1 LDSKLG
7 LTPASESGAGTPDL
21 RTDVEELL
29 ALAER
34 LKEAHGGE
42 LDDSAIQAVAEMTN
56 APVEYVRLAVLSR
69 EKKTEKKQTGIQK
82 SKTFLLSLDPATRT
96 YVYAAIAAT
105 IGGLFRVIADTSSD
119 PSGLFGTIVV
129 LAWVAAA
136 GVCGLAKDRKLGVL
150 CGAAFGAMFS
160 FSSSVFLAIFQAF
173 SAHAPRN
180 GDPTLI
186 IPFTMLGT
194 FVGLFANA
202 AWQKHSRKIGV
213 VDPAEERRQLLSKLV
228 ELQDQLRAGE
238 QTMSFLSLDI
248 VGSTR
253 LKEFADPL
261 AVEFTFTEYHRFV
274 ESITRK
280 HGGSVHS
287 TAGDGIT
294 CAFPNPAAAFA
305 AARNIQSGLI
315 EVNTYRNKLGSPL
328 VLRAGIH
335 HGAVVPQ
342 GDGIQSI
349 SFAHVIDIAAHIQK
363 ECPEGAVAVS
373 LPAASMIQGGPSIVG
388 DEEVSTHNVTARVW
402 RPKRSSDGAQA
413 QSTPP
418 KFQPEV

>member
-1 LDSKLG
+1 MNSKLG
-7 LTPASESGAGTPDL
+7 LTPDENSGEVGAL

-34 LKEAHGGE
+34 LKEAHGGV

-56 APVEYVRLAVLSR
+56 APVEYVRLAVSSR
-69 EKKTEKKQTGIQK
+69 EKRAEKKLGLVARIR
-82 SKTFLLSLDPATRT
+82 SFLLSLDPAVRT

-105 IGGLFRVIADTSSD
+105 VGGLSHVIEQCTND
-119 PSGLFGTIVV
+119 PAGLFGIIVV
-129 LAWVAAA
+129 LAWVGAAA
-136 GVCGLAKDRKLGVL
+136 VCGLAKDRKMGAL
-150 CGAAFGAMFS
+150 CGAAFGAMFTFCS
-160 FSSSVFLAIFQAF
+160 AVFLAIFQLF
-173 SAHAPRN
+173 SQSAPKN

-186 IPFTMLGT
+186 IPFTLLGG
-194 FVGLFANA
+194 FMGLIANA
-202 AWQKHSRKIGV
+202 IWQKHSRKIGV

-261 AVEFTFTEYHRFV
+261 AIEFTFSEYHRYV

-294 CAFPNPAAAFA
+294 CAFPHPASAFA

-315 EVNTYRNKLGSPL
+315 ELNTYRNKLGSPL

-363 ECPEGAVAVS
+363 VCPEGAVAISV
-373 LPAASMIQGGPSIVG
+373 PAASMIQGGPSIVG
-388 DEEVSTHNVTARVW
+388 EEEVTTHNVKARVW
-402 RPKRSSDGAQA
+402 RSNKPSTVESAGA
-413 QSTPP
+413 TPP
-418 KFQPEV
+418 RFQPEL